1 MWLTKKMV
9 RNWFQFPFHEKGFP
23 KGMKGF
29 VETSPKNVT
38 MWKSELSEKFPRKQR
53 AFI

>member
-1 MWLTKKMV
+1 M
-9 RNWFQFPFHEKGFP
+9 RKGFP
-23 KGMKGF
+23 KVTMKGF